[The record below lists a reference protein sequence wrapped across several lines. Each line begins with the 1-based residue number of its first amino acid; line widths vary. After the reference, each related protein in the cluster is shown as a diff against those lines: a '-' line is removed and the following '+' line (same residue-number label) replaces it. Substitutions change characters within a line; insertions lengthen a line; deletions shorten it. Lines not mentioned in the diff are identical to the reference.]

1 MSKRDLGVTNI
12 PTLPLRDIVVF
23 PDMVFPLFV
32 GREKSINAL
41 ELSKAAGKKIF
52 LISQKNPA
60 KDIVELSD
68 LYNIGVLAT
77 VIQMLKLPDGTFK
90 LLVETK
96 QRAALEEFF
105 NEGDSFLSNIELVNE
120 NFIEHKLTHLQIQS
134 RFWKISDAPKI
145 KVGIYVDDFENFP
158 MSRLMH
164 KFFEKY
170 NSKLSLISL

>member
-1 MSKRDLGVTNI
+1 MIYEKFNI
-12 PTLPLRDIVVF
+12 
-23 PDMVFPLFV
+23 
-32 GREKSINAL
+32 SA
-41 ELSKAAGKKIF
+41 
-52 LISQKNPA
+52 
-60 KDIVELSD
+60 
-68 LYNIGVLAT
+68 Y
-77 VIQMLKLPDGTFK
+77 
-90 LLVETK
+90 
-96 QRAALEEFF
+96 
-105 NEGDSFLSNIELVNE
+105 NIELVNE